1 MIDQMI
7 GLEYGGHASMINP
20 WGNSGN
26 YYTYNP
32 RIGWYGNTFDT
43 SMPQIYSNFFK
54 LRIRREARVL
64 FMPGPKC

>member
-1 MIDQMI
+1 MI

-32 RIGWYGNTFDT
+32 RVSWYGTTFDT
-43 SMPQIYSNFFK
+43 TMPQIY
-54 LRIRREARVL
+54 E
-64 FMPGPKC
+64 